1 MIKKAC
7 INQIKLQPKNLM
19 NNASILASGFDIVT
33 DQNLHTC

>member
-7 INQIKLQPKNLM
+7 FNQIKLQPRKLM
-19 NNASILASGFDIVT
+19 NNASNLASGFDIVT